1 MTAADLVVTRL
12 KTEEGFRATAY
23 TDTTGHLTWGYG
35 CNISAGI
42 TPYAATAL
50 LQAQVTE
57 VALSLAANWWWGGLD
72 DVRASVVI
80 DVAFNVGVH
89 GLLQFVNMLSAIGKK
104 DWSTASAELL
114 DSTAAKQLP
123 ARYQALAQTLLTG
136 VA

>member
-42 TPYAATAL
+42 PPYAAAAL